1 MDTYPHSHSTVRV
14 LVVDDHPSTAKTL
27 ARAIAQLGSQVN
39 VTHATSGKDALEQAS
54 ADSVDVLITDM
65 MMPGMN
71 GLELIDKMQSNPG
84 GRPAHIILVTAYDV
98 PGLRETARRL
108 KVDETILKP
117 VHPEH
122 ICQIVSNIIGSMG
135 PAPVTVEPEVSRQP
149 FKILIADDVPD
160 NVTLLSRYMHN
171 EGYSFTTSA
180 TGIETLLKVRTE
192 LPDLVLLDVN
202 MPDKDGFAVL
212 AEMRSDPVL
221 EHIPVIILTAARLH
235 PNDVQVG
242 LNLGADDYV
251 TKPFDRRELLARIRA
266 KLRAKSFEDA
276 IRRHNRQLSILPEIG
291 KELSARLDL
300 DELSNVVLR
309 HTVETLGALA
319 GHVILVDPR
328 HVLQKSHRADSHHG
342 PVVECPHMDGFLDEL
357 NESHAG
363 LIVNDVTAE
372 PRWQSH
378 IEDPTRSAIIVPM
391 FGRDHLL
398 GLLVLAH
405 ERAGYFQTDH
415 LLLLQAITSQA
426 AIAME
431 NALLYEDL
439 SHQQRRL
446 SVVLESAAEAI
457 FLFDAESR
465 LRLVNPAGEK
475 LFTDFNSNL
484 NQPLVRGQYDALID
498 LLEQARLSGGL
509 KTGEL
514 QWPDGRT
521 FDALITPI
529 EGGSLVAVLHDV
541 TYFKQVEQVKN
552 EFIAVASHDL
562 KNPIMSIAGYSDL
575 LIKAGP
581 LTDLQSGFV
590 HRIQNAAKSMSEL
603 VQDMLQLARVDLNAE
618 QKNES
623 VEMSSLLVEV
633 VDEFKGQA
641 SIRKQTLD
649 FTRLQQ
655 FVYVE
660 GDPLQLRQVFRNLVS
675 NAIKYT
681 QDGGAIQVDA
691 RVADGSLTVGVQDN
705 GFGIPADDL
714 PFIFDRFYRAHTDS
728 EVEGNGLGLSI
739 VKSIAER
746 HGGSVSV
753 RSEPKKG
760 SRFIVILPVERLF
773 RNTI

>member
-1 MDTYPHSHSTVRV
+1 MDTYLHPHSTVRV

-27 ARAIAQLGSQVN
+27 ARAIAQLGPQVD
-39 VTHATSGKDALEQAS
+39 VTHATSGKEALEQAS

-84 GRPAHIILVTAYDV
+84 GRPAHTILVTAYDV

-122 ICQIVSNIIGSMG
+122 ICQIVSNIISSMG
-135 PAPVTVEPEVSRQP
+135 PAPAAVEPEVSKQP

-180 TGIETLLKVRTE
+180 TGIETLLKIRTE

-212 AEMRSDPVL
+212 EEMRADPAL
-221 EHIPVIILTAARLH
+221 EHIPVIILTAARMH
-235 PNDVQVG
+235 PDDVQAG
-242 LNLGADDYV
+242 LNLGADDYI
-251 TKPFDRRELLARIRA
+251 TKPFDRRELFARIRA

-276 IRRHNRQLSILPEIG
+276 IRRRNRQLSMLPEIG

-309 HTVETLGALA
+309 HTVETLGAWV
-319 GHVILVDPR
+319 GHVLLVDPR
-328 HVLQKSHRADSHHG
+328 HTLQRSHRAGSHGG
-342 PVVECPHMDGFLDEL
+342 PSVHAPRVDGFLAGVR
-357 NESHAG
+357 ESRAG
-363 LIVNDVTAE
+363 LIVEDVAVE

-378 IEDPTRSAIIVPM
+378 PEDPTRSAVIVPM

-405 ERAGYFQTDH
+405 ERAGYFQTEH
-415 LLLLQAITSQA
+415 LLLLQAIASQA

-439 SHQQRRL
+439 AHQQKRL
-446 SVVLESAAEAI
+446 SVVLDSAAEAV
-457 FLFDAESR
+457 FLFDADSR
-465 LRLVNPAGEK
+465 LLLVNPAGEK
-475 LFTDFNSNL
+475 LFTDLETSL
-484 NQPLVRGQYDALID
+484 NHPMERGRGYDALIEWLD
-498 LLEQARLSGGL
+498 QARRSGGL

-514 QWPDGRT
+514 EWPDGRT

-562 KNPIMSIAGYSDL
+562 KNPIMSISGYSDL

-603 VQDMLQLARVDLNAE
+603 VQDMLQLARADMNAA

-623 VEMSSLLVEV
+623 VEMSSLLVEI
-633 VDEFKGQA
+633 VDEFKDQA
-641 SIRKQTLD
+641 SIRKQSLD
-649 FTRLQQ
+649 FTPLLQL
-655 FVYVE
+655 VHVE
-660 GDPLQLRQVFRNLVS
+660 GDPHQLRQVFRNLVS

-681 QDGGAIQVDA
+681 QDGGTIQVDA
-691 RVADGSLTVGVQDN
+691 RVADGSLTVDVQDN
-705 GFGIPADDL
+705 GFGISAADL
-714 PFIFDRFYRAHTDS
+714 PFVFDRFYRAHADS
-728 EVEGNGLGLSI
+728 GVEGNGLGLSI

-753 RSEPKKG
+753 RSEPRKG
-760 SRFIVILPVERLF
+760 SRFTVILPVE
-773 RNTI
+773 NPA

>member
-1 MDTYPHSHSTVRV
+1 
-14 LVVDDHPSTAKTL
+14 
-27 ARAIAQLGSQVN
+27 
-39 VTHATSGKDALEQAS
+39 
-54 ADSVDVLITDM
+54 
-65 MMPGMN
+65 
-71 GLELIDKMQSNPG
+71 
-84 GRPAHIILVTAYDV
+84 
-98 PGLRETARRL
+98 
-108 KVDETILKP
+108 
-117 VHPEH
+117 
-122 ICQIVSNIIGSMG
+122 
-135 PAPVTVEPEVSRQP
+135 
-149 FKILIADDVPD
+149 
-160 NVTLLSRYMHN
+160 
-171 EGYSFTTSA
+171 
-180 TGIETLLKVRTE
+180 
-192 LPDLVLLDVN
+192 
-202 MPDKDGFAVL
+202 
-212 AEMRSDPVL
+212 
-221 EHIPVIILTAARLH
+221 
-235 PNDVQVG
+235 
-242 LNLGADDYV
+242 
-251 TKPFDRRELLARIRA
+251 
-266 KLRAKSFEDA
+266 
-276 IRRHNRQLSILPEIG
+276 
-291 KELSARLDL
+291 
-300 DELSNVVLR
+300 
-309 HTVETLGALA
+309 
-319 GHVILVDPR
+319 
-328 HVLQKSHRADSHHG
+328 
-342 PVVECPHMDGFLDEL
+342 
-357 NESHAG
+357 
-363 LIVNDVTAE
+363 
-372 PRWQSH
+372 
-378 IEDPTRSAIIVPM
+378 
-391 FGRDHLL
+391 
-398 GLLVLAH
+398 
-405 ERAGYFQTDH
+405 
-415 LLLLQAITSQA
+415 
-426 AIAME
+426 
-431 NALLYEDL
+431 
-439 SHQQRRL
+439 
-446 SVVLESAAEAI
+446 
-457 FLFDAESR
+457 
-465 LRLVNPAGEK
+465 
-475 LFTDFNSNL
+475 
-484 NQPLVRGQYDALID
+484 VRGQYDALID